1 MVHPTGVVVPWCET
15 FGRVAAGQP
24 LLYED
29 SYGRLCVAVNQGDAA
44 SLLDLHED
52 DRLTIRIEVAGT

>member
-1 MVHPTGVVVPWCET
+1 MWGP
-15 FGRVAAGQP
+15 ALP

-44 SLLDLHED
+44 SLLSLQED
-52 DRLTIRIEVAGT
+52 DRVTIRAEDAGG